1 MLLVI
6 MLSDN
11 QHWYCPMLV
20 IILSDNRPSKS
31 VVIEEYD
38 LVYPGKVADG
48 WYLKAALVG
57 MIQPFNLIHAAC
69 IGAP

>member
-1 MLLVI
+1 MNCFLTKCLTCNPELELYARHLTMLLVI

-48 WYLKAALVG
+48 
-57 MIQPFNLIHAAC
+57 
-69 IGAP
+69 